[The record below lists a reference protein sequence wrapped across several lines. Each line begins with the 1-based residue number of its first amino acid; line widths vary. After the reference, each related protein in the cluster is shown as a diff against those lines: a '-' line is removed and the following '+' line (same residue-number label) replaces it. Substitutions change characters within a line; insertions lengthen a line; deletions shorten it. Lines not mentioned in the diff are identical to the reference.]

1 MHAAVL
7 SQSQLLAEEAL
18 PAWPR
23 FFAATAPAET
33 LFHQKPP
40 LAVHPMHRG
49 VSRLRRIALA
59 LALAG
64 AITLVDV
71 RAQEL
76 NCTVRVNISKLSGS
90 DYTFLQ
96 EFEQRVDEYLNQ
108 RRWTNDDYR
117 EFERIDCQV
126 QINFEEALS
135 LTTFR
140 AGLVL
145 GTRRPIY
152 GTPQT
157 TTVVQLRD
165 DGWEFGYSQGTPLST
180 DQERYDPITSV
191 LNFYVYLMLGYDYD
205 TFSEFG
211 GTPHFEA
218 ARRIAER
225 AQSQNAQG
233 WSEVGGNRGR
243 LDLVTQLMEPTFR
256 PLRQTYFNY
265 HFGALD
271 RFTREPEVARQL
283 VYERLEALLALYELQ
298 GRTYAVDLFF
308 NTKYTELAAIFMQS
322 QLSNQAY
329 ALLSRLDSSH
339 MSEYNKLVGQ

>member
-1 MHAAVL
+1 MP
-7 SQSQLLAEEAL
+7 LLAL
-18 PAWPR
+18 T
-23 FFAATAPAET
+23 AAA
-33 LFHQKPP
+33 
-40 LAVHPMHRG
+40 LAVD
-49 VSRLRRIALA
+49 A
-59 LALAG
+59 
-64 AITLVDV
+64 

-76 NCTVRVNISKLSGS
+76 NCTVRVNISKLAGS

-108 RRWTNDDYR
+108 RRWTEDDYR
-117 EFERIDCQV
+117 EFERIECQI

-140 AGLVL
+140 AGLVV

-157 TTVVQLRD
+157 TTVVQFRD

-180 DQERYDPITSV
+180 DMERYDPITSV
-191 LNFYVYLMLGYDYD
+191 LNYYVFLMLGYDYD
-205 TFSEFG
+205 TFSEYG
-211 GTPHFEA
+211 GTRHFEA

-225 AQSQNAQG
+225 AQSQNAPG

-243 LDLVTQLMEPTFR
+243 LDLVTQLLEPSFR
-256 PLRQTYFNY
+256 PLRHTYYSY

-271 RFTREPEVARQL
+271 RFTREPDVARQL
-283 VYERLEALLALYELQ
+283 VLERLEALQALYELQ

-308 NTKYTELAAIFMQS
+308 NTKYSELAAIFTQS
-322 QLSNQAY
+322 QLSNQAH
-329 ALLSRLDSSH
+329 AVLSRLDSSH
-339 MSEYNKLVGQ
+339 MTEYNKLVGQ